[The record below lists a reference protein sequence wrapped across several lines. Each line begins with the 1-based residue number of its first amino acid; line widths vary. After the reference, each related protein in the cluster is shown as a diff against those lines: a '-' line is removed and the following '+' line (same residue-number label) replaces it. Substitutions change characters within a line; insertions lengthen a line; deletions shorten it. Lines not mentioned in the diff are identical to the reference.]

1 MSARSTSRGPVT
13 GQRAWLGALVIAVA
27 VLTGV
32 HTLGALLLP
41 GSWTTAAALVVVVVL
56 LAAAVTRA
64 VAPPEWAPVSALLAG
79 ALTVVVG
86 YGGRTG
92 PALPSGRTVEN
103 LSALL
108 DQGAAAIRDGAIPV
122 PPTRGLELFVVIGA
136 AAAAVAVDALAL
148 SVRTVGAAGLALAAL
163 WIPTLMFET
172 PPALGG
178 IVTVA
183 ICWVLLA
190 WLSRP
195 PRQPDRGP
203 WRELPGVA
211 LLAAA
216 VAVGAVLLG
225 PVASAL
231 PGYGTVRLPAVWGP
245 GIGGA
250 AIGLSQ
256 DLDMR
261 RDLGDRPARPVLR
274 YTTSM
279 TDLGPLRTATLMS
292 YASGRWGAGDGL
304 QPRTAT
310 GLLWPTDGEA
320 PNGGAAQATLDVEV
334 LDLQQRNLPIPVEP
348 RELTDGGPWGYDEQ
362 RDEVTGEVEPGVR
375 YGFTILPRDVSAD
388 ALRADTA
395 RELDAG
401 APELQVPQ
409 TPFTERITERAREV
423 TKDATTDYDRA
434 LALQTWFRGAGG
446 FTYDTRLDAPRT
458 ADPLWDFLQSKRGY
472 CVQYATAMAVMA
484 RDLGIPAR
492 VGIGFLPGKRAADG
506 TVTVT
511 ADRAHA
517 WPELWFAQAGWVR
530 FEPTPATQ
538 SGLPPRYADPFANS
552 AAPTPTPTD
561 EVLPTQRPSQATPST
576 RPATATGGAGTDRSP
591 LALWA
596 VVAGATLTAGGV
608 VLVLVRRRRRT
619 DLWGPEEAW
628 TALRLA
634 AEQADVRW
642 PVGATPR
649 QAGAVLCERFGAGTT
664 ASRAVARLVTLVE
677 AHRYAPSPTPVEPD
691 ELRLLVDQ
699 AVAAL
704 SAARRDAAPSAAR
717 TG

>member
-1 MSARSTSRGPVT
+1 MSAGSTSRGPVT

-41 GSWTTAAALVVVVVL
+41 GSWSTAAALVVVVVL

-92 PALPSGRTVEN
+92 PALPSGRTIEN
-103 LSALL
+103 LRALL
-108 DQGAAAIRDGAIPV
+108 DQGTTAIREGAIPV

-163 WIPTLMFET
+163 WIPTLMFEV
-172 PPALGG
+172 PPSLGA
-178 IVTVA
+178 ILTVA

-245 GIGGA
+245 GLGGA

-274 YTTSM
+274 YTTSV

-292 YASGRWGAGDGL
+292 YDGVRWGAGDGL

-310 GLLWPTDGEA
+310 GLLWPTLAEPPA
-320 PNGGAAQATLDVEV
+320 PDAPGGTLDVEV
-334 LDLQQRNLPIPVEP
+334 LNLQQRNLPIPVEP
-348 RELTDGGPWGYDEQ
+348 RQLREGQQWGYDEQ
-362 RDEVTGEVEPGVR
+362 RDEVTGDVAPGVT
-375 YGFTILPRDVSAD
+375 YGLTVLPRDVSAD

-395 RELDAG
+395 RPLDAG

-409 TPFTERITERAREV
+409 TAFTDRIAQQARDV
-423 TKDATTDYDRA
+423 TQDATTDYDRA

-446 FTYDTRLDAPRT
+446 FTYDTELDAPRT

-472 CVQYATAMAVMA
+472 CVQYATAMAIMA
-484 RDLGIPAR
+484 RELGIPAR
-492 VGIGFLPGKRAADG
+492 VGVGFLPGKRAADG

-517 WPELWFAQAGWVR
+517 WPELWFDQAGWVR

-538 SGLPPRYADPFANS
+538 SGLPPRYADPFANTASPS
-552 AAPTPTPTD
+552 AAPTD
-561 EVLPTQRPSQATPST
+561 EALPTRNPSQVTPST
-576 RPATATGGAGTDRSP
+576 RPPTATGGTRTAASP
-591 LALWA
+591 LALGA
-596 VVAGATLTAGGV
+596 LVAGATLTAAGV
-608 VLVLVRRRRRT
+608 VLLLVRRRRRA

-642 PVGATPR
+642 PTGATPR
-649 QAGAVLCERFGAGTT
+649 QAGAVLTERFGAGTT

-677 AHRYAPSPTPVEPD
+677 AHRYAPSPAPVDPD